1 MEGYQLRSRSV
12 PSDTW
17 ALVEVSPPQSSESHL
32 TPEGPVEGAVPVGQ
46 CLVSAG
52 RPGAYQ
58 EHQASSS
65 RSGATLRALLTE
77 PLQEV
82 CDVCALEDTGEIP
95 DPEAEAYANVGASTS
110 LPDPAV
116 GATANVGAPTS
127 PPVLDV
133 VVAANVGKPLT

>member
-1 MEGYQLRSRSV
+1 MRSRSV

-95 DPEAEAYANVGASTS
+95 VAEAYTNVGASTG
-110 LPDPAV
+110 LPDLAV
-116 GATANVGAPTS
+116 GAAANVGAPTS
-127 PPVLDV
+127 PPDLDV